1 MRLLVFNV
9 QNKYRIENYN
19 GIYKN
24 KDTVVNLASF
34 VKRYNI
40 DVLCLQEVLEIYRDR
55 LINNL
60 NNYYAYGNPR
70 IGDNFFTR
78 NIVKL
83 KKFNES
89 VNIITNLN
97 VTLEKTLNLPTLP
110 DFLPRIVT
118 IIELKNNNQLIT
130 ILNTHLSAYNKIS
143 KKRQLK
149 YLLKIIKDI
158 KTPVILTGDF
168 NMNIKS
174 EILNEFI
181 GDLEILGI
189 NHLDI
194 KGRTFKKSKRNL
206 PIDHIFISNSLQVK
220 SLEVIKD
227 KDMLFSDH
235 YPVLLEILDDYN
247 DYR

>member
-1 MRLLVFNV
+1 MKLLVFNV
-9 QNKYRIENYN
+9 QNKYRVENYN

-24 KDTVVNLASF
+24 KDTVVSLANFIKKNNL
-34 VKRYNI
+34 

-55 LINNL
+55 LIDNL
-60 NNYYAYGNPR
+60 DNYYAYGNPR

-78 NIVKL
+78 NIEKI

-89 VNIITNLN
+89 VNIITYLD
-97 VTLEKTLNLPTLP
+97 VIFEKTIKLPTLP

-118 IIELKNNNQLIT
+118 MIEVKNKSQIIT

-149 YLLKIIKDI
+149 HILNIIKDI

-174 EILNEFI
+174 EILNGFI

-206 PIDHIFISNSLQVK
+206 PIDHIFISNSLKVK

-235 YPVLLEILDDYN
+235 YPILLEIKN
-247 DYR
+247 EV

>member
-89 VNIITNLN
+89 VNIITYLD
-97 VTLEKTLNLPTLP
+97 VILEKTIKLPTLP

-118 IIELKNNNQLIT
+118 MIEVKNNSQIIT

-174 EILNEFI
+174 EILNGFI

-206 PIDHIFISNSLQVK
+206 PIDHIFISNSLKVK

-235 YPVLLEILDDYN
+235 YPILLEIKN
-247 DYR
+247 EV

>member
-1 MRLLVFNV
+1 MKLLVFNV
-9 QNKYRIENYN
+9 QNKYRVENYN

-24 KDTVVNLASF
+24 KDTVVSF
-34 VKRYNI
+34 ANFIKKNDI

-55 LINNL
+55 LIDNL
-60 NNYYAYGNPR
+60 DNYYAYGNPR

-78 NIVKL
+78 NIEKI

-89 VNIITNLN
+89 VNIITYLD
-97 VTLEKTLNLPTLP
+97 VILEKTIKLPTLP
-110 DFLPRIVT
+110 DLLPRIVT
-118 IIELKNNNQLIT
+118 MIEVKNNSQIIT

-149 YLLKIIKDI
+149 YILKIIKDI

-174 EILNEFI
+174 EILNGFI

-206 PIDHIFISNSLQVK
+206 PIDHIFISNSLKVK
-220 SLEVIKD
+220 SLEVIKDKD

-235 YPVLLEILDDYN
+235 YPILLEIKN
-247 DYR
+247 EV